1 MKKEKRIFIAATR
14 QNDGKT
20 VVSLGLVMAL
30 KKRFKNVGFIK
41 PVGQKYI
48 VVDGE
53 KIDKDAV
60 LIKRVCGLENKLK
73 DINPIAVGE
82 GFTSRYLESPN
93 REELCKRIEKSYNA
107 VAEGMDFVVIEGTG
121 HAGVGSVFDLS
132 NASVASL
139 LKSKVILI
147 SIGGIGKPIDEIA
160 LNKVFFEKSKVPIKG
175 IIINKVL
182 KEKIQTSE
190 KYLGKGLKRMN
201 LKLVGL
207 IPYVPKLSHPT
218 ILQICEILNG
228 KVLAGE
234 NKLSREFDNIIV
246 GAMTPRHAI
255 DYFKPNSL
263 LITPG
268 DREDLIL
275 AAITY
280 CTTQELQCN
289 IIPGIILTGGLYPH
303 KAILTLIKKSD
314 IPTILCSNGTY
325 DVATKINELVVKIRE
340 QDTDKIKVVQ
350 NLIEENIDIE
360 GIIS

>member
-1 MKKEKRIFIAATR
+1 MKKEKKIFIAATR

-20 VVSLGLVMAL
+20 VVSLGLVLAL

-93 REELCKRIEKSYNA
+93 REELCKRIEKSYKA

-139 LKSKVILI
+139 LKSRVALI
-147 SIGGIGKPIDEIA
+147 SIGGIGKPIDEIS
-160 LNKVFFEKSKVPIKG
+160 LNKAFFEKSRVPIRG

-182 KEKIQTSE
+182 KEKKQMSE
-190 KYLGKGLKRMN
+190 KYLKKGLEKMN
-201 LKLVGL
+201 LNLVGL
-207 IPYVPKLSHPT
+207 VPYVPELSHPT
-218 ILQICEILNG
+218 ILQIYEALHG
-228 KVLAGE
+228 KILAGE
-234 NKLSREFDNIIV
+234 SKISREFDNILV
-246 GAMTPRHAI
+246 GAMTPRHAL
-255 DYFKPNSL
+255 DFFKPNSL

-268 DREDLIL
+268 DREDIIL

-280 CTTQELQCN
+280 CTIRNVQCN
-289 IIPGIILTGGLYPH
+289 AIPGIILTGGISPH
-303 KAILTLIKKSD
+303 KTILDLIKKSD
-314 IPTILCSNGTY
+314 IPTILCSDGTY
-325 DVATKINELVVKIRE
+325 EVATNINELVVKIRE
-340 QDTDKIKVVQ
+340 QDTGKIKVIQ
-350 NLIEENIDIE
+350 KLIEENIDIE
-360 GIIS
+360 KLL